1 VGRKLIGIGAFFL
14 IGISVFVD
22 RHAAFCLIGMERFG

>member
-1 VGRKLIGIGAFFL
+1 MTAFLL

-22 RHAAFCLIGMERFG
+22 RRAAFCLIGMERFR